1 MVSPPIFYDASAP
14 NPYVVRILAYRTNV
28 NSRGEL
34 PALRI
39 SDQFVLTEITAICE
53 YFDEVAKGGKS
64 LFSETALERAETRM
78 WLRRMDMEI
87 AQPLRNDPGTIDF
100 YKGNRIPVPEA
111 RVIQKVEENGRA
123 RKEQS
128 GLVKFPYGIAINLK

>member
-14 NPYVVRILAYRTNV
+14 NPYVVRMFILEWGGLDVEVEQVDIRSLENWRLAYRTNV

-87 AQPLRNDPGTIDF
+87 AQPVID
-100 YKGNRIPVPEA
+100 
-111 RVIQKVEENGRA
+111 
-123 RKEQS
+123 
-128 GLVKFPYGIAINLK
+128 